1 MLSRRAVGTVPRLR
15 CIDNIY
21 MFMLTLRRA
30 DDAAFPMTEASEV
43 GGSNDFRFDDV
54 ATPLSALAHP
64 SQDEI
69 NAESRVEKNGGA
81 N

>member
-1 MLSRRAVGTVPRLR
+1 
-15 CIDNIY
+15 
-21 MFMLTLRRA
+21 MFMLTLMRA

-54 ATPLSALAHP
+54 ATPLSVLAHP

-69 NAESRVEKNGGA
+69 KAESRVEKNGRA